1 MCSMIPKTRQ
11 IKRYFKITRDTERS
25 SCNPFW
31 QKHGF
36 WYLKSRNFRED
47 KFSRIS
53 RILSK
58 FAKLNPHEIFPNGWF
73 AKINPREIFKICKFA
88 KINPREIKKKK
99 KKFLFLYIKRNLYKC
114 ITKIKSQ
121 SIVTVTV
128 MSSIRWVIFVISYS
142 LLLEK
147 VPYIFTS
154 FRFFDFFNSFPL
166 LWPHMFHRLFA
177 MLFFKKGPHYD
188 LVFGLTI

>member
-1 MCSMIPKTRQ
+1 MKTSFSFLCSAARADAQKTRMCTLFN
-11 IKRYFKITRDTERS
+11 ILNT
-25 SCNPFW
+25 
-31 QKHGF
+31 
-36 WYLKSRNFRED
+36 YLKSRNFRED

-53 RILSK
+53 RMLSK
-58 FAKLNPHEIFPNGWF
+58 FAKLNPREIFPNGWF

-88 KINPREIKKKK
+88 KINPREIKN
-99 KKFLFLYIKRNLYKC
+99 LFLYIKSNLYKC

-128 MSSIRWVIFVISYS
+128 MSASDELFSSFLILFCWKKFRISLHPLGFS
-142 LLLEK
+142 
-147 VPYIFTS
+147 T
-154 FRFFDFFNSFPL
+154 FFNSFPL
-166 LWPHMFHRLFA
+166 FWPHMFHRLFA